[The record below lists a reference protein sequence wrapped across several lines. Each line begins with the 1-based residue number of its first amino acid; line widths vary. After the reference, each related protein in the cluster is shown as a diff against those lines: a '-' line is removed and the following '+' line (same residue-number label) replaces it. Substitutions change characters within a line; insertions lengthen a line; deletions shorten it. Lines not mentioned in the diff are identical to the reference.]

1 MPKSRPS
8 KIIIDTNL
16 WISFIISNKLSLLD
30 SLIFSG
36 KITLIFSLELIK
48 EIEATIAKPKLK
60 KYFLSDGLVEMLTM
74 FEPFINLVEV
84 KSVVSVCRDPKDNF
98 LLELAKDSK
107 ADYILTGDKDLLA
120 IAKFGK
126 TKIMTVTSFLE
137 SRNKI

>member
-36 KITLIFSLELIK
+36 KIRLIFSLELIK

-126 TKIMTVTSFLE
+126 TKIMTVTSFFE

>member
-126 TKIMTVTSFLE
+126 TKIMTVTSFLD

>member
-1 MPKSRPS
+1 M
-8 KIIIDTNL
+8 
-16 WISFIISNKLSLLD
+16 
-30 SLIFSG
+30 
-36 KITLIFSLELIK
+36 IFSLELIK

-126 TKIMTVTSFLE
+126 TKIMTVTSFLD

>member
-36 KITLIFSLELIK
+36 KIRLIFSLELIK

-60 KYFLSDGLVEMLTM
+60 KYFLYDGLVEMLTM

>member
-36 KITLIFSLELIK
+36 KIRLIFSLELIK

-74 FEPFINLVEV
+74 FEPFIDLVEV

-137 SRNKI
+137 SRNKM

>member
-36 KITLIFSLELIK
+36 KIRLIFSLELIK

-126 TKIMTVTSFLE
+126 TKIMTVTSFLD

>member
-36 KITLIFSLELIK
+36 KIRLIFSLELIK

>member
-74 FEPFINLVEV
+74 FEPFIDLVEV

-137 SRNKI
+137 SRNKM

>member
-1 MPKSRPS
+1 MPKSRPF
-8 KIIIDTNL
+8 KVIIDTNL

-30 SLIFSG
+30 SLLFSG
-36 KITLIFSLELIK
+36 KIRLIFSLELIK

-60 KYFLSDGLVEMLTM
+60 KYFLSEGLEEMLTM

-107 ADYILTGDKDLLA
+107 ADYILTGDKDLLN

-126 TKIMTVTSFLE
+126 TKIVTISAFLA
-137 SRNKI
+137 SRHKV

>member
-137 SRNKI
+137 SRNKM

>member
-36 KITLIFSLELIK
+36 KIRLIFSLELIK

-137 SRNKI
+137 SRNKM

>member
-36 KITLIFSLELIK
+36 KIRLIFSLELIK

-74 FEPFINLVEV
+74 FEPFIDLVEV

-126 TKIMTVTSFLE
+126 TKIMTVTSFLD

>member
-36 KITLIFSLELIK
+36 KIRLIFSLELIK
-48 EIEATIAKPKLK
+48 EIEATMAKPKLK